1 MRLLRDLWASAPRRM
16 TVVIVLVVL
25 GAAGQAAASAVAGPV
40 LVHRSAGWFVALVVA
55 LVVAVFG
62 ELVIALLMAGI
73 TADWSADVRRRLCR
87 VALGQD
93 LPTLEGTPVGELLDR
108 IDNDVYQVASELRNT
123 GVRLVQGLVLC
134 LLATLSALFVWWP
147 AGVAMLLLT
156 VLLIVLLR
164 RPTAAIAPARMF
176 EEEAW
181 SDLAAVMEEAVHGQ
195 DDVRTSLAQPYVLRL
210 YARRAAEVL
219 NRCRRVFL
227 MSARVTAV
235 AAGAIR
241 VGIAGVV
248 LAGAW
253 ALTTGRVDGARLT
266 AIWLLALSFGATVE
280 HLARWVPHLQY
291 ALGAWARVLLLSDA
305 PQEPSGGVTPT
316 DGDLTLRGLTFRY
329 PATGEDERAPAL
341 RDVRLSFVRGRSYA
355 LVGRTGSGKSTLTKV
370 LTRAVEVPRGTVL
383 LGDTDLCDLDVEE
396 LRRWIAVVPQR
407 TEILAGT
414 LAENVA
420 LFDPDLLDAAPRAL
434 AELGLT
440 GWVAELPDGIRTRLG
455 EGGYVLSAG
464 QEQLVAFARILV
476 RDPHVVVL
484 DEATARL
491 DPVTEI
497 RVREATERLLT
508 DRIGII
514 IAHRLSSVRRCDEV
528 VVMADGA
535 VLEAGPLHSSAR
547 FAELLASS
555 RAAAYTPVGAAP
567 TGTARGGVD
576 LLDGPGPAWPQA
588 DAPGPARPQA
598 DASGG
603 TWPQADAS
611 GPARSQADA
620 SGGTWPQADASGPA
634 RSQAD
639 ASGGTWPQADASGPA
654 WPQAGRP
661 GDLYPDGPDTP
672 WADAAAPNRAAPNR
686 AETDGI
692 TADATGPDGTGPDGG
707 ITADG
712 TGTGGVGPGRAGVE
726 GAGVSGRAAVAVP
739 KGDPPPL
746 PPLPPTR
753 TMREIL
759 RLGLNDPRFG
769 LLSVALFMVITVLGL
784 DGTVLPWLWADVV
797 DGGDPWLPAIGIAAA
812 LVIVL
817 PLPYWTNLRFPQW
830 WVRQMLRMSLRL
842 VHGQTG
848 PRRSS
853 RHTPAEVVAQS
864 GDTERVVQLADNLM
878 DQLIALVTLVTMTL
892 VTGSLVP
899 ALFFVGTMAVS
910 GLAATLF
917 GPRLERSARDTV
929 AARAAFATALV
940 SSLSAARTVKL
951 AGATRPVLDHLS
963 ALDLVRSDR
972 QRREIAAQVWARSTP
987 SVASGLLPIA
997 AWALYLTGGLSAGAT
1012 LVAVSTLGAAR
1023 WFAWTTASLV
1033 SQYPSARVWT
1043 RRTVAMTGIG
1053 AYSAEVPGVDIAA
1066 GTAPA
1071 PEPPPRR
1078 PLRRLELTGYGALHS
1093 DGTLA
1098 VRDVDLTVD
1107 RGQLVLVVGPVGSGK
1122 SSLLRALAGIV
1133 HHVGELR
1140 WNGDPV
1146 TEPELFLRPQQ
1157 VGYVGQL
1164 PRVLSGTVAD
1174 NIALGHD
1181 VDAAGAVSTA
1191 QLEHDLAGGG
1201 GLGLLIGHKGT
1212 RLSGGQLQRLAL
1224 ARALAP
1230 RTELLVADDVSSALD
1245 VTTEL
1250 ALWAALREH
1259 GVTVVGS
1266 TSKRAALVRA
1276 DHVVVLIDGTAVA
1289 QGPWRDLEDDWGH
1302 LAG

>member
-1 MRLLRDLWASAPRRM
+1 MRLLRDLWATAPRRM
-16 TVVIVLVVL
+16 TVVVVLIVL
-25 GAAGQAAASAVAGPV
+25 GAAGQAAASALAGPV
-40 LVHRSAGWFVALVVA
+40 LVHRSAAFFALLVLALVA
-55 LVVAVFG
+55 AVLSD
-62 ELVIALLMAGI
+62 LVIGLLMAGL

-93 LPTLEGTPVGELLDR
+93 LTTLETTPVGELLDR

-123 GVRLVQGLVLC
+123 GVRLVQGLAVC
-134 LLATLSALFVWWP
+134 LLATVSALFVWWP
-147 AGVAMLLLT
+147 AGVGMLLLT
-156 VLLIVLLR
+156 ALLGVVLR
-164 RPTAAIAPARMF
+164 RPTARIAPARMA

-195 DDVRTSLAQPYVLRL
+195 DDVRTSLARPYVLRL
-210 YARRAAEVL
+210 YAGRAAEVL
-219 NRCRRVFL
+219 ARCRRVFL
-227 MSARVTAV
+227 MSARVTTI

-241 VGIAGVV
+241 AGIAAVV
-248 LAGAW
+248 LGGAW
-253 ALTTGRVDGARLT
+253 ALATGRIDGARLT
-266 AIWLLALSFGATVE
+266 AIWLLAIAFGATVE

-291 ALGAWARVLLLSDA
+291 ALGAWARVQLLSDA
-305 PQEPSGGVTPT
+305 RQEPAGGAAPAE
-316 DGDLTLRGLTFRY
+316 GDLSVRGLTFQY
-329 PATGEDERAPAL
+329 PDTADGERGPAL
-341 RDVRLSFVRGRSYA
+341 RDIRLTFARGRSYA
-355 LVGRTGSGKSTLTKV
+355 LVGRTGSGKSTLAKV
-370 LTRAVEVPRGTVL
+370 LTRAVDVPRGTVF
-383 LGDTDLCDLDVEE
+383 LGDADLVDLDVEQ
-396 LRRWIAVVPQR
+396 LRRWVAVVPQR

-420 LFDPDLLDAAPRAL
+420 LFDPDLLDDATRAL
-434 AELGLT
+434 EELGLA
-440 GWVAELPDGIRTRLG
+440 GWIAELPDGVRTRLG
-455 EGGYVLSAG
+455 EGGHVLSAG

-476 RDPHVVVL
+476 RDPHVVIL

-491 DPVTEI
+491 DPVTET
-497 RVREATERLLT
+497 RVRQATERLLT
-508 DRIGII
+508 DRIGIV

-535 VLEAGPLHSSAR
+535 VLEAGPLRESER

-555 RAAAYTPVGAAP
+555 HAAAYAPAGA
-567 TGTARGGVD
+567 GRGGVD
-576 LLDGPGPAWPQA
+576 LLPGPRDPWEVEPSAS
-588 DAPGPARPQA
+588 APAPVERPA
-598 DASGG
+598 
-603 TWPQADAS
+603 T
-611 GPARSQADA
+611 
-620 SGGTWPQADASGPA
+620 
-634 RSQAD
+634 
-639 ASGGTWPQADASGPA
+639 
-654 WPQAGRP
+654 
-661 GDLYPDGPDTP
+661 
-672 WADAAAPNRAAPNR
+672 
-686 AETDGI
+686 
-692 TADATGPDGTGPDGG
+692 
-707 ITADG
+707 
-712 TGTGGVGPGRAGVE
+712 
-726 GAGVSGRAAVAVP
+726 VAVP
-739 KGDPPPL
+739 KTDPPPL
-746 PPLPPTR
+746 PAPPPAR

-759 RLGLNDPRFG
+759 RLGTNDPRYG
-769 LLSVALFMVITVLGL
+769 LVSVAMFVVMTLLGL
-784 DGTVLPWLWADVV
+784 DGAVLPWLWADVV
-797 DGGDPWLPAIGIAAA
+797 DGGSPWLPALGIAAA
-812 LVIVL
+812 LLVVL
-817 PLPYWTNLRFPQW
+817 PLPFYTNLWFPQW
-830 WVRQMLRMSLRL
+830 WVRQMLRISLRL

-848 PRRSS
+848 ARRVSG
-853 RHTPAEVVAQS
+853 HTPAEVVAQS

-878 DQLIALVTLVTMTL
+878 DQFIALAIVATMTA
-892 VTGSLVP
+892 VTGSFVP
-899 ALFFVGTMAVS
+899 ALFFAGTMVVS

-917 GPRLERSARDTV
+917 GPRLERSARGTV

-940 SSLSAARTVKL
+940 SALSAARTVKL
-951 AGATRPVLDHLS
+951 AGATRPVLTHLA
-963 ALDLVRSDR
+963 ALDTVRSDR
-972 QRREIAAQVWARSTP
+972 QRREISAQVWARSTP
-987 SVASGLLPIA
+987 SLVSGLLPIG
-997 AWALYLTGGLSAGAT
+997 AWALYLAGGLSAGAT

-1033 SQYPSARVWT
+1033 SHYPSARVWT
-1043 RRTVAMTGIG
+1043 RRTAAMCGVGT
-1053 AYSAEVPGVDIAA
+1053 YSAPVPGVDLAA

-1071 PEPPPRR
+1071 PVPPARR
-1078 PLRRLELTGYGALHS
+1078 PLRRLELAGFGALHS

-1133 HHVGELR
+1133 HHIGTLR
-1140 WNGDPV
+1140 WNGEPV

-1174 NIALGHD
+1174 NIALGHE

-1191 QLEHDLAGGG
+1191 QLDHDLAAAGG

-1276 DHVVVLIDGTAVA
+1276 DHVVVLRDGAVAA

>member
-1 MRLLRDLWASAPRRM
+1 MRLLRDLWATAPRRM
-16 TVVIVLVVL
+16 AVVVVLIVL
-25 GAAGQAAASAVAGPV
+25 GAAGQAAASALAGPV
-40 LVHRSAGWFVALVVA
+40 LVHRSAGFFALLVLALVA
-55 LVVAVFG
+55 AVLSD
-62 ELVIALLMAGI
+62 LVIGLLMAGL

-93 LPTLEGTPVGELLDR
+93 LTTLETTPVGELLDR

-123 GVRLVQGLVLC
+123 GVRLVQGLAVC
-134 LLATLSALFVWWP
+134 LLATVSALFVWWP
-147 AGVAMLLLT
+147 AGVGMLLLT
-156 VLLIVLLR
+156 ALLGVMLR
-164 RPTAAIAPARMF
+164 RPTARIAPARMA

-195 DDVRTSLAQPYVLRL
+195 DDVRTSLARPYVLRL
-210 YARRAAEVL
+210 YAGRAAEVL
-219 NRCRRVFL
+219 ARGRRVFL
-227 MSARVTAV
+227 MSARVTTI

-241 VGIAGVV
+241 AGIAAVV
-248 LAGAW
+248 LGGAW
-253 ALTTGRVDGARLT
+253 ALATGRIDGARLT
-266 AIWLLALSFGATVE
+266 AIWLLAIAFGATVE
-280 HLARWVPHLQY
+280 HIARWVPHLQY
-291 ALGAWARVLLLSDA
+291 ALGAWARVQLLSDA
-305 PQEPSGGVTPT
+305 RQEPAGGTAPAE
-316 DGDLTLRGLTFRY
+316 GDLSVRGLTFQY
-329 PATGEDERAPAL
+329 PDTADGERGPAL
-341 RDVRLSFVRGRSYA
+341 RDIRLSFARGRSYA
-355 LVGRTGSGKSTLTKV
+355 LVGRTGSGKSTLAKV
-370 LTRAVEVPRGTVL
+370 LTRAVDVPRGTVF
-383 LGDTDLCDLDVEE
+383 LGDTDLVDLDVEQ
-396 LRRWIAVVPQR
+396 LRRWVAVVPQR

-420 LFDPDLLDAAPRAL
+420 LFDPDLLDDATRAL
-434 AELGLT
+434 EELGLA
-440 GWVAELPDGIRTRLG
+440 GWIAELPDGVRTRLG
-455 EGGYVLSAG
+455 EGGHVLSAG

-476 RDPHVVVL
+476 RDPHVVIL

-491 DPVTEI
+491 DPVTET
-497 RVREATERLLT
+497 RVRQATERLLT
-508 DRIGII
+508 DRIGIV

-535 VLEAGPLHSSAR
+535 VLEAGPLRESER

-555 RAAAYTPVGAAP
+555 HAAAYAPAGA
-567 TGTARGGVD
+567 GRGGVD
-576 LLDGPGPAWPQA
+576 LLPGPRDPWEVEPPAS
-588 DAPGPARPQA
+588 APAQVERPA
-598 DASGG
+598 
-603 TWPQADAS
+603 T
-611 GPARSQADA
+611 
-620 SGGTWPQADASGPA
+620 
-634 RSQAD
+634 
-639 ASGGTWPQADASGPA
+639 
-654 WPQAGRP
+654 
-661 GDLYPDGPDTP
+661 
-672 WADAAAPNRAAPNR
+672 
-686 AETDGI
+686 
-692 TADATGPDGTGPDGG
+692 
-707 ITADG
+707 
-712 TGTGGVGPGRAGVE
+712 
-726 GAGVSGRAAVAVP
+726 VAVP
-739 KGDPPPL
+739 KTDPPPL
-746 PPLPPTR
+746 PAPPPAR

-759 RLGLNDPRFG
+759 RLGTNDPRYG
-769 LLSVALFMVITVLGL
+769 LVSVAMFVVMTLLGL
-784 DGTVLPWLWADVV
+784 DGAVLPWLWADVV
-797 DGGDPWLPAIGIAAA
+797 DGGSPWLPALGIAAA
-812 LVIVL
+812 LLVVL
-817 PLPYWTNLRFPQW
+817 PLPFYTNLWFPQW
-830 WVRQMLRMSLRL
+830 WVRQMLRISLRL

-848 PRRSS
+848 ARRVSG
-853 RHTPAEVVAQS
+853 HTPAEVVAQG

-878 DQLIALVTLVTMTL
+878 DQFIALAIVATMTA
-892 VTGSLVP
+892 VTGSFVP
-899 ALFFVGTMAVS
+899 ALFFAGTMVVS

-917 GPRLERSARDTV
+917 GPRLERSARGTV

-940 SSLSAARTVKL
+940 SALSAARTVKL
-951 AGATRPVLDHLS
+951 AGATRPVLTHLA
-963 ALDLVRSDR
+963 ALDTVRSDR
-972 QRREIAAQVWARSTP
+972 QRREISAQVWARSTP
-987 SVASGLLPIA
+987 SLVSGLLPIG
-997 AWALYLTGGLSAGAT
+997 AWALYLAGGLSAGAT

-1033 SQYPSARVWT
+1033 SHYPSARVWT
-1043 RRTVAMTGIG
+1043 RRTAAMCGVGT
-1053 AYSAEVPGVDIAA
+1053 YSAAVPGVDLAA

-1071 PEPPPRR
+1071 PVPPARR
-1078 PLRRLELTGYGALHS
+1078 PLRRLELAGFGALHS

-1133 HHVGELR
+1133 HHTGTLR
-1140 WNGDPV
+1140 WNGEPV

-1174 NIALGHD
+1174 NIALGHE

-1191 QLEHDLAGGG
+1191 QLDHDLAAAGG

-1276 DHVVVLIDGTAVA
+1276 DHVVVLHDGKVAA